1 MPSLVKLHI
10 LLSQRNILS
19 SEFIRRIGSVMFL
32 YQHLKVVWVWILGF
46 LVMILGRLV
55 LSVLQFVP
63 PARKQAWRRRGVF
76 RGRVPLK

>member
-1 MPSLVKLHI
+1 MPSLVKLRI

-19 SEFIRRIGSVMFL
+19 SEFTGRIGSVMFL

-63 PARKQAWRRRGVF
+63 PARKQA
-76 RGRVPLK
+76 